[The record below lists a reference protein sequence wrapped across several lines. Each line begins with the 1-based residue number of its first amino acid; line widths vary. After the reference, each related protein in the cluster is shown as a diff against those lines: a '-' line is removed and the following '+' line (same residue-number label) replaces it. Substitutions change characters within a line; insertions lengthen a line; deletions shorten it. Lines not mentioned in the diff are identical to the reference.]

1 MARVKRTKATAP
13 TTSHTSVDKRPG
25 KGKALP
31 KQTRDAAKKEEAT
44 RFREESSL
52 RTTGG
57 IVTARR
63 RRRKKKAHFLGFIQ
77 HGAAI
82 HHATGM
88 WRIPWDKVNLPSTR
102 PQYWQFMGQTMERG
116 LFDAIFIA
124 DELAPY
130 KVHRGDSD
138 STVKY
143 AVQCPVHE
151 PSTIVPI
158 ISTATRNLGIGLT
171 LSIMFEHPYS
181 MARRLSSLDHLSDGR
196 LAWNI
201 VSSYSDSEWAAYGHE
216 MTERQDR
223 YAMLDEY
230 MDLCYKLWD
239 SWEDDAI
246 VRDRA
251 SGVYALPERVK
262 VVDHEGKYY
271 KCFGRAFVERS
282 PQGYPV
288 LWQAGSSDR
297 GRDFA
302 AKHAEAIFAVL
313 PTINTMKQYSQDLN
327 TRLEKFGRPP
337 GSVKL
342 IFGLQ
347 TVVDFTRERAQ
358 EKFEFIKSH
367 IPLEGAVSWMSGH
380 FGLDFDNYNLDEPMQ
395 DIYVPGI
402 EGLFK
407 SVINSKDGA
416 PVTVREGAI
425 HYAQGMGM
433 PVAVGTPQDIA
444 DQMEW
449 YMDEGG
455 ADGFMLAASA
465 TPQCYIDLAD
475 MVVPEMQRRGR
486 YRTAYNGPMLR
497 DNLLEW

>member
-1 MARVKRTKATAP
+1 MVKKSKRRTKNLIKGSKE
-13 TTSHTSVDKRPG
+13 TTSKRG
-25 KGKALP
+25 GSKADTKRGTP
-31 KQTRDAAKKEEAT
+31 RPAKDVST
-44 RFREESSL
+44 TFRSDSSL
-52 RTTGG
+52 RTTVG
-57 IVTARR
+57 IASGQKQRG
-63 RRRKKKAHFLGFIQ
+63 KKKAHFLGFIQ

-82 HHATGM
+82 HHSTGM

-102 PQYWQFMGQTMERG
+102 PEYWQLMGRTMERG

-130 KVHRGDSD
+130 KVHRGNSD
-138 STVKY
+138 STIKY

-158 ISTATRNLGIGLT
+158 ISTATKNLGIGLT

-181 MARRLSSLDHLSDGR
+181 MARRLSSFDHLSDGR
-196 LAWNI
+196 IAWNI
-201 VSSYSDSEWAAYGHE
+201 VSSYSDSEWLAYGHE

-230 MDLCYKLWD
+230 MDVCYQLWD

-246 VRDRA
+246 VKDRE
-251 SGVYALPERVK
+251 SGVYALPEKVK
-262 VVDHEGKYY
+262 VVDHDGRFY
-271 KCFGRAFVERS
+271 KCFGRSFVERT

-313 PTINTMKQYSQDLN
+313 PTISAMKDYSQDLN
-327 TRLEKFGRPP
+327 QRLEKFGRPR

-367 IPLEGAVSWMSGH
+367 IPLEGAISWMSGH
-380 FGLDFDNYNLDEPMQ
+380 FGLDFDKYDLDEQMQ

-407 SVINSKDGA
+407 AVINSKDGA

-425 HYAQGMGM
+425 YYAQGMGM

-449 YMDEGG
+449 FMDEGG
-455 ADGFMLAASA
+455 ADGFMLAATA
-465 TPQCYIDLAD
+465 TPQCYTDIAD

-486 YRTAYNGPMLR
+486 YRTQYNGPMLR